1 MRFVFDPEKSHR
13 NKDKH
18 GIDFIEAQAVFA
30 DPDAFEFD
38 ATPVLGELRS
48 AVVGHSHGK
57 LWTVIYTLRDENIRI
72 ISARRARKG
81 EADGYQKI
89 QTRSDHSRRV

>member
-1 MRFVFDPEKSHR
+1 VKFVFDPRKNVL

-30 DPDAFEFD
+30 DTDAFEFD
-38 ATPVLGELRS
+38 ANPVFGEARR
-48 AVVGHSHGK
+48 AVVGHWRGK
-57 LWTVIYTLRDENIRI
+57 LWTVIYTLRDEDIRI

-89 QTRSDHSRRV
+89 QTRSHHSR